1 MVLCD
6 GNGKLKKEFQTA
18 YVLPLHFGMFPD
30 GQRENAVKN
39 LVALIERNNYRIG
52 TGFPGTPYIL
62 FALAD
67 NGYTDVAYKM
77 LTCELCP
84 SWLYEVKVGA
94 TTIWERWDALDEN
107 GVCTIGDDG
116 TGGMISFNHY
126 AFGAVGD
133 FLYRRI
139 AGIEAETGGYQTFR
153 IQPIVGEGIDFAK
166 GEVNTPFG
174 KVCSEWKTKN
184 ETFTLQISVPVST
197 TCRVVMPSGQEYLV
211 GSGKYSYCES
221 LKKERKRYENGK

>member
-1 MVLCD
+1 LLQH
-6 GNGKLKKEFQTA
+6 NKNA
-18 YVLPLHFGMFPD
+18 YVGSDFDD
-30 GQRENAVKN
+30 GGVCGAGAHRQN
-39 LVALIERNNYRIG
+39 IG
-52 TGFPGTPYIL
+52 IVFTAPGIGYM
-62 FALAD
+62 LA
-67 NGYTDVAYKM
+67 N
-77 LTCELCP
+77 
-84 SWLYEVKVGA
+84 GA